1 MRLPHHHASDR
12 AVHAHGCGWRSTGP
26 RKRMGL
32 LGCARASA
40 CRSRERGFTLLE
52 LVIAIVL
59 LGVLASVTVFSF
71 DGSRSRGQL
80 LVAAM
85 QEYANALTRMKA
97 DTACFPARLSALALR
112 SESET
117 SLCQVSLVQQWN
129 GPYVRDARTNASGQ
143 ILLDQISPQLVL
155 DIQTGMGM
163 NGGTAYLI
171 QASHVPEDIL
181 TQALVA
187 CNGAPAGS
195 ETPSARCARSSAGDG
210 AGNLSLR
217 FAEVQ

>member
-1 MRLPHHHASDR
+1 MRILSR
-12 AVHAHGCGWRSTGP
+12 
-26 RKRMGL
+26 
-32 LGCARASA
+32 
-40 CRSRERGFTLLE
+40 RSRTAGFTLLE
-52 LVIAIVL
+52 LVVAIVL
-59 LGVLASVTVFSF
+59 LGILASVTVFSF

-112 SESET
+112 SEAES

-129 GPYVRDARTNASGQ
+129 GPYVRDARTNANGQ
-143 ILLDQISPQLVL
+143 ILLDQIAPQVVL
-155 DIQTGMGM
+155 DLQTGTGL
-163 NGGTAYLI
+163 NGGTAYLVL
-171 QASHVPEDIL
+171 ASHVPVDVL
-181 TQALVA
+181 SQALMA

-195 ETPSARCARSSAGDG
+195 ETAGARCSRTLAGDG
-210 AGNLSLR
+210 AGSLALR